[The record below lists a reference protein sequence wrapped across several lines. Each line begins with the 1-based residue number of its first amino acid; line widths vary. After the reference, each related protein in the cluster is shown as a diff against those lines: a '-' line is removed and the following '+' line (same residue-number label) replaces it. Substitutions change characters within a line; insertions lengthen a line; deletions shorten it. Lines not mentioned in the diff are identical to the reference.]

1 MERAMS
7 EIRVLVSGSGRMGT
21 EVLAGICRTPGLVPV
36 GVLEKFASGD
46 SVPLPQGGTVPLGPD
61 PEAMLAATRPDVLV
75 DFTFH
80 EWTEQVAPVAVTAG
94 VRPVIGT
101 TGLSQTFVSALAR
114 QCAERGVGA
123 FIAPNFAIG
132 AVLMM
137 HFARVAA
144 GYFDVAEIIE
154 LHHDKKVD
162 APSGTALTTAR
173 DMVAARGR
181 PFDHPETETFAIPGS
196 RGGVEGGITLHSV
209 RLPGLVAHQEVL
221 LGGLGQIL
229 TIRHD
234 STSRESF
241 IPGVLLAAREVMN
254 RKELVVGLDRLM
266 GLT

>member
-1 MERAMS
+1 MR
-7 EIRVLVSGSGRMGT
+7 EIRVLVCGSGRMGT
-21 EVLAGICRTPGLVPV
+21 EVLAGVCREHGLVPV
-36 GVLEKFASGD
+36 GVLEKFAAGDTAALPDGSGA
-46 SVPLPQGGTVPLGPD
+46 VPLGSD
-61 PEAMLAATRPDVLV
+61 PAALIAATRPDVVV

-80 EWTEQVAPVAVTAG
+80 EWTEQVAPACVSAG

-101 TGLSQTFVSALAR
+101 TGLSDRFVAELAE
-114 QCAERGVGA
+114 QCRERRIGGV
-123 FIAPNFAIG
+123 IAANFAVG

-137 HFARVAA
+137 HFARLAA
-144 GYFDVAEIIE
+144 RHFDMAEIIE

-181 PFDHPETETFAIPGS
+181 PFDHPETEKQTIPGT
-196 RGGVEGGITLHSV
+196 RGGVEGGVTLHSV

-221 LGGLGQIL
+221 FGGLGQTL

-241 IPGVLLAAREVMN
+241 IPGVALAVREAMK
-254 RKELVVGLDRLM
+254 RQELVIGLDRVM
-266 GLT
+266 GLST